1 MNNIESHDYAARR
14 FQAEQAVALMDRK
27 MRIKLGWHAKDGL
40 IKAMTKGA
48 IDNGLLFG
56 HQPFHPPPRRWSL
69 EGMLSRLAVYWKAQR
84 LVLAARGRPNLPN
97 GTEVPDLSEA
107 TFSVKRSGARGLVIV
122 LILALLV
129 GLTGF
134 GAPFETG
141 VQIGRD
147 ALRRTAVSGD
157 IVVVGLDEA
166 SGKQFG
172 QWPWPRR
179 HDAALIDKLRA
190 MGAKR
195 IVYNVIFA
203 EPSNPVDDAVLLAAF
218 DRAKGLVWLGAQ
230 RADSTNPA
238 MSKSVLP
245 APMFRDRVQLA
256 HYNIKYG
263 LFGQVENIPG
273 NISISGVLYQSQADA
288 LAETEAR
295 FDALKLDYAIDHRS
309 VTTISAV
316 DVINGKANQSLITGK
331 TVFVAVTSEAA
342 AKTSQIIGYGRVPF
356 AYSWLIAAETIKNGV
371 ATRLGFWI
379 PLAIVALL
387 GLWCIMQRSL
397 LWRLPILIG
406 GVVLLTGLVL
416 GGDRLGYHF
425 EIVPA
430 GLAWLL
436 FGVRQCLRGEVV
448 AMTTLHPVS
457 KLPRLGHL
465 AMVRDCKQSTAVAV
479 RILNHIELM
488 EMGNRPEF
496 EQYQLDRSIAARIN
510 VIAPDCIIHQGEEG
524 LFVFLIAPDS
534 VCNPDHVGEQIR
546 ALFCMQLVSLR
557 ELMNVEVAVGINT
570 NIEQD
575 LTVRVAVAVDRARP
589 IQFTG
594 LHAV

>member
-1 MNNIESHDYAARR
+1 MINIESHEYAARR
-14 FQAEQAVALMDRK
+14 FQAEQAVGLMDRK

-40 IKAMTKGA
+40 IKAMTKVA

-69 EGMLSRLAVYWKAQR
+69 EGMLSRLAVYWKAQK
-84 LVLAARGRPNLPN
+84 LVLASRGRPNIPN

-157 IVVVGLDEA
+157 IVIIAKDDRSAKLYG
-166 SGKQFG
+166 GM
-172 QWPWPRR
+172 PWARR
-179 HDAALIDKLRA
+179 YDAQLVDCLRE

-195 IVYNVIFA
+195 IVYNVIMA
-203 EPSNPVDDAVLLAAF
+203 DPSNKVDDSLLAAAF
-218 DRAKGLVWLGAQ
+218 ERAKGLVWLGTLRGDAE
-230 RADSTNPA
+230 AFGST
-238 MSKSVLP
+238 SIT
-245 APMFRDRVQLA
+245 PMPLFRDKTRQA
-256 HYNIKYG
+256 HGNTWYG
-263 LFGQVENIPG
+263 VFGEVHHIPG
-273 NISISGVLYQSQADA
+273 NVVVDGVEHPSQADVLANVEATKKA
-288 LAETEAR
+288 LR
-295 FDALKLDYAIDHRS
+295 PDYAIDYKS
-309 VTTISAV
+309 IKTISATSV
-316 DVINGKANQSLITGK
+316 MRGEINSNVVSGKSILIISNSLSK
-331 TVFVAVTSEAA
+331 NDSVPFVGRGAA
-342 AKTSQIIGYGRVPF
+342 HIGY
-356 AYSWLIAAETIKNGV
+356 SWVIAAETIKNGV
-371 ATRLGFWI
+371 AARLGYWI

-397 LWRLPILIG
+397 LRRLPILIG
-406 GVVLLTGLVL
+406 GLALLTALVL
-416 GGDRLGYHF
+416 GGDQLGYHF

-479 RILNHIELM
+479 RILNYDELM
-488 EMGNRPEF
+488 EMGNRPLF

-510 VIAPDCIIHQGEEG
+510 VIAPDCIVHQGEDG

-557 ELMNVEVAVGINT
+557 ELMNVEVAVGINA
-570 NIEQD
+570 NLQQD

>member
-1 MNNIESHDYAARR
+1 
-14 FQAEQAVALMDRK
+14 
-27 MRIKLGWHAKDGL
+27 
-40 IKAMTKGA
+40 
-48 IDNGLLFG
+48 
-56 HQPFHPPPRRWSL
+56 
-69 EGMLSRLAVYWKAQR
+69 
-84 LVLAARGRPNLPN
+84 
-97 GTEVPDLSEA
+97 VPDLSEA

-141 VQIGRD
+141 VQIGHD

-157 IVVVGLDEA
+157 IIVVGLDEA

-245 APMFRDRVQLA
+245 APMFRDRVQIA
-256 HYNIKYG
+256 HYNGKYG
-263 LFGQVENIPG
+263 LLGQVESILG
-273 NISISGVLYQSQADA
+273 GVSISGTLYPSQADV

-295 FDALKLDYAIDHRS
+295 SDKLVLNYAIDRRS
-309 VTTISAV
+309 IKTISATDIANGRV
-316 DVINGKANQSLITGK
+316 DQSAIAGKIVLI
-331 TVFVAVTSEAA
+331 AVTSEAA
-342 AKTSQIIGYGRVPF
+342 AKTSLITGQGHAPMG
-356 AYSWLIAAETIKNGV
+356 YSWVIAAETIKNGV
-371 ATRLGFWI
+371 ATRLGYWI

-397 LWRLPILIG
+397 LRRLPILIG
-406 GVVLLTGLVL
+406 GAVLLIALVL

-436 FGVRQCLRGEVV
+436 FGIRQCLRGEVV

-488 EMGNRPEF
+488 EMGNRPLF

-524 LFVFLIAPDS
+524 LFVFLIAPGS
-534 VCNPDHVGEQIR
+534 VCNPEYVGEQIR

-557 ELMNVEVAVGINT
+557 ELMIVEVAVGINT
-570 NIEQD
+570 NVEQD
-575 LTVRVAVAVDRARP
+575 LSIRVAVAVDRARP

>member
-1 MNNIESHDYAARR
+1 MAKRCLIFRR
-14 FQAEQAVALMDRK
+14 
-27 MRIKLGWHAKDGL
+27 
-40 IKAMTKGA
+40 
-48 IDNGLLFG
+48 
-56 HQPFHPPPRRWSL
+56 QPFQSN
-69 EGMLSRLAVYWKAQR
+69 
-84 LVLAARGRPNLPN
+84 AA
-97 GTEVPDLSEA
+97 
-107 TFSVKRSGARGLVIV
+107 ARGLVIV
-122 LILALLV
+122 LTVALLV

-157 IVVVGLDEA
+157 IVIIAKDDRSAKLYG
-166 SGKQFG
+166 GM
-172 QWPWPRR
+172 PWARR
-179 HDAALIDKLRA
+179 YDAQLVDRLRE

-195 IVYNVIFA
+195 IVYNAIMA
-203 EPSNPVDDAVLLAAF
+203 DPSNKIDDGLLAATF
-218 DRAKGLVWLGAQ
+218 DRAKGLVWLSSFRG
-230 RADSTNPA
+230 DINNPETE
-238 MSKSVLP
+238 SVLP
-245 APMFRDRVQLA
+245 IPLFKERTLQGHSNLR
-256 HYNIKYG
+256 YG
-263 LFGQVENIPG
+263 MFGQLEAVHGNVIINRKQYSSLADVLANVEATETRLRPDY
-273 NISISGVLYQSQADA
+273 SIDASTIASFRASDVMQGRIDSLVL
-288 LAETEAR
+288 
-295 FDALKLDYAIDHRS
+295 
-309 VTTISAV
+309 
-316 DVINGKANQSLITGK
+316 TGK
-331 TVFVAVTSEAA
+331 TVFIDNISSMKGDAIPVLGQKGAP
-342 AKTSQIIGYGRVPF
+342 I
-356 AYSWLIAAETIKNGV
+356 AYSWIIAAETIKNGV

-387 GLWCIMQRSL
+387 GLWCIIQRSL
-397 LWRLPILIG
+397 LRRLPILIG
-406 GVVLLTGLVL
+406 GVVVLAALVL

-436 FGVRQCLRGEVV
+436 FGIRQCLRGEVV

-479 RILNHIELM
+479 RILNHIKLM
-488 EMGNRPEF
+488 EMGNRPLF

-534 VCNPDHVGEQIR
+534 VCNPEYVGEQIR

-557 ELMNVEVAVGINT
+557 ELMNVDVAVGINASL
-570 NIEQD
+570 EQD